1 MASKVMDLL
10 YWKDTE
16 RTGLVFTGLVVALL
30 SLFQLSIITVFST
43 LALAIMCFTISVRV
57 YYGLLHAIQWGDGV
71 HPFQSYL
78 DLDVSFS
85 GDEANRYIQRAIL
98 LTCSAVDAVKRLFF
112 VSSLCD
118 SLKFL
123 LLMYL
128 VTYLGNLCN
137 GLTLLITGVIAVF
150 SLPVFYKQHQ
160 EKVDSVV
167 AAVRAHTENI
177 KDMWRHQPR
186 LHPWRCQTQGQVTKM
201 RSREG
206 ERRSYRL
213 SLRCLNQQSVFGLS
227 VSFAGVV

>member
-177 KDMWRHQPR
+177 KDI
-186 LHPWRCQTQGQVTKM
+186 L
-201 RSREG
+201 
-206 ERRSYRL
+206 YRL
-213 SLRCLNQQSVFGLS
+213 SQGGGISPDSTPGGAKPKVK
-227 VSFAGVV
+227 